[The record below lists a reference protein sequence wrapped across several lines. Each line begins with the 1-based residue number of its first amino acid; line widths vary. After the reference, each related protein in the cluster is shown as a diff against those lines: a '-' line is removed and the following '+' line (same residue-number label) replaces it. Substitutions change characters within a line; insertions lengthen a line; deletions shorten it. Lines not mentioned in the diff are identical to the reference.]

1 MPAFRRGDLTLPDL
15 VLLRLLSEQPM
26 HGHEANLELERRQV
40 SDWADISRPT
50 VYWSLKKLVRR
61 GLICTTKG
69 SNKSARRRRQVFTP
83 TPKSRAA
90 FLQAMNYDYWPT
102 QRGRSEFVTW
112 FALSSP
118 MAPACFKRQLR
129 SREKF
134 LREHLAREESRLRR
148 ILREN
153 GDRFSEVVWVIRF
166 LIDECRAELR
176 WLHKLSREV
185 RHRIP
190 LAVAR
195 RSDRI
200 PR

>member
-1 MPAFRRGDLTLPDL
+1 
-15 VLLRLLSEQPM
+15 
-26 HGHEANLELERRQV
+26 
-40 SDWADISRPT
+40 
-50 VYWSLKKLVRR
+50 
-61 GLICTTKG
+61 
-69 SNKSARRRRQVFTP
+69 
-83 TPKSRAA
+83 
-90 FLQAMNYDYWPT
+90 MNYDYWPT

-118 MAPACFKRQLR
+118 MVPACFKRQLQR
-129 SREKF
+129 REKF
-134 LREHLAREESRLRR
+134 LKQQLAREESKLRR

-153 GDRFSEVVWVIRF
+153 GDRFSEAVWIIRF

-195 RSDRI
+195 RSGRI

>member
-1 MPAFRRGDLTLPDL
+1 
-15 VLLRLLSEQPM
+15 
-26 HGHEANLELERRQV
+26 V

-50 VYWSLKKLVRR
+50 VYWSLNKLVRR

-83 TPKSRAA
+83 TSKSRAA

-118 MAPACFKRQLR
+118 MAPARFKRQLQR
-129 SREKF
+129 REKF
-134 LREHLAREESRLRR
+134 LKQQLAREESKLRA
-148 ILREN
+148 ILRGN
-153 GDRFSEVVWVIRF
+153 GDRFSEGVWVIRF